1 MNVTKERYAVDAKG
15 RKKGVGLSLRRYN
28 RLMED
33 LHDLAAVAERR
44 DESSISLEEMTRR
57 LKRSGRLLHPL

>member
-1 MNVTKERYAVDAKG
+1 MSVVKARTAVGAKGG
-15 RKKGVGLSLRRYN
+15 RKKGVVLSIRRYQ

-44 DESSISLEEMTRR
+44 DEPTISFEDMMRR
-57 LKRSGRLLHPL
+57 LKRSGLL